1 MPLGVQLDVR
11 ATDYNRFQDKMRR
24 GSAQIFF
31 WGWNADYPDA
41 ENFLFLLYGPNAK
54 AKTGGENAA
63 NYDSPEYDKL
73 FEQMKLLD
81 DGPEKERL
89 IARMVAI
96 VQRDAPWMFGYFPMS
111 GGAYQQWV
119 GNAKPTQMVR
129 NILQYMKIDPELRHR
144 KIDEW
149 NSPSGGRWACSRC
162 WRWRS
167 GRRTGPEAARAADG
181 VRPGR
186 AQGASTMIGYVIRR
200 LLYGV
205 LILIGVNL
213 FTFILFFAVNTPDDM
228 ARLAIGGQRISQDAV
243 EKWKVEHGYDKPLFY
258 NAEAQGAG
266 RLTDTVFYQRS
277 VPLLAMEFGA
287 SDGGRDIGR
296 EIRTRMGPSLALAVP
311 TFLLG
316 LFVSIAFS
324 LMLVY
329 FRATR
334 PGFLGRGAVRDPAV
348 DLQPLLHHRGPVVVR
363 QDLAAGA
370 VLGFSGGLDMAKFLA
385 LPVLVAIISR
395 LGPGRASTARCSSRK
410 SAGLCAH
417 RQGQGLAERAVLF
430 RHVLR
435 NAMLPILT
443 STVAALPLLFMGSLI
458 AESFFGIPG
467 LGSYT
472 IDAINAQDF
481 SIVRAMVFLG
491 ASLYIVGLILA
502 DISYTLADPACVSSS
517 RHAQDRLALDRYRA
531 LADGVGGAGLR
542 LVRAPQSGAARPPGG
557 VSRATRRPC
566 VRP

>member
-1 MPLGVQLDVR
+1 
-11 ATDYNRFQDKMRR
+11 
-24 GSAQIFF
+24 
-31 WGWNADYPDA
+31 
-41 ENFLFLLYGPNAK
+41 
-54 AKTGGENAA
+54 
-63 NYDSPEYDKL
+63 
-73 FEQMKLLD
+73 
-81 DGPEKERL
+81 
-89 IARMVAI
+89 
-96 VQRDAPWMFGYFPMS
+96 
-111 GGAYQQWV
+111 
-119 GNAKPTQMVR
+119 
-129 NILQYMKIDPELRHR
+129 
-144 KIDEW
+144 
-149 NSPSGGRWACSRC
+149 
-162 WRWRS
+162 
-167 GRRTGPEAARAADG
+167 
-181 VRPGR
+181 
-186 AQGASTMIGYVIRR
+186 MIGYVIRR

-296 EIRTRMGPSLALAVP
+296 EIRIAHGAQPGAGRAHLPA
-311 TFLLG
+311 G

-334 PGFLGRGAVRDPAV
+334 LDFWGVVLCVILLSISSLFYIIAGQWLFAKTLRLVPSRAFPAGWTWPSSWRCRCWWRSSRGWGRR
-348 DLQPLLHHRGPVVVR
+348 
-363 QDLAAGA
+363 
-370 VLGFSGGLDMAKFLA
+370 
-385 LPVLVAIISR
+385 
-395 LGPGRASTARCSSRK
+395 RASTARCSSRK
-410 SAGLCAH
+410 SARTVRTA
-417 RQGQGLAERAVLF
+417 RAKGLAERAVLF

-531 LADGVGGAGLR
+531 LADGVGVLAYAWYVRRSPALR
-542 LVRAPQSGAARPPGG
+542 ATWG

>member
-1 MPLGVQLDVR
+1 
-11 ATDYNRFQDKMRR
+11 
-24 GSAQIFF
+24 
-31 WGWNADYPDA
+31 
-41 ENFLFLLYGPNAK
+41 
-54 AKTGGENAA
+54 
-63 NYDSPEYDKL
+63 
-73 FEQMKLLD
+73 
-81 DGPEKERL
+81 
-89 IARMVAI
+89 
-96 VQRDAPWMFGYFPMS
+96 
-111 GGAYQQWV
+111 
-119 GNAKPTQMVR
+119 
-129 NILQYMKIDPELRHR
+129 
-144 KIDEW
+144 
-149 NSPSGGRWACSRC
+149 
-162 WRWRS
+162 
-167 GRRTGPEAARAADG
+167 
-181 VRPGR
+181 
-186 AQGASTMIGYVIRR
+186 MIGYVIRR

-334 PGFLGRGAVRDPAV
+334 LDFWGVVLCVI
-348 DLQPLLHHRGPVVVR
+348 LLSISS
-363 QDLAAGA
+363 LFYIIAGQWLFA
-370 VLGFSGGLDMAKFLA
+370 KTLRLVPFSGFSGGLDMAKFLA

-395 LGPGRASTARCSSRK
+395 LGPEARFYRTLFLEEIGKDYVRTARAK
-410 SAGLCAH
+410 
-417 RQGQGLAERAVLF
+417 GLAERAVLF

-502 DISYTLADPACVSSS
+502 DISYTLADPACVSV
-517 RHAQDRLALDRYRA
+517 AAMPKIVLLWTDIALWLMA
-531 LADGVGGAGLR
+531 LGCWPTPGTCAA
-542 LVRAPQSGAARPPGG
+542 VRRCAPPGG

-566 VRP
+566 SAVILAAFVIVGLLDSVHYRPLLPPAPGAPADAAPAYAPVVRSALDGLLDGSVLTSPEKTYSTPLAVRQFTKGNHAGGRQAGARFPAAARRGQAPGRSGPRPSRRRAQAPRPGAGGRPGGRAGRHVPAGGLPGAPARRRRGRRRRGPGGAANCRGAP

>member
-1 MPLGVQLDVR
+1 
-11 ATDYNRFQDKMRR
+11 
-24 GSAQIFF
+24 
-31 WGWNADYPDA
+31 
-41 ENFLFLLYGPNAK
+41 
-54 AKTGGENAA
+54 
-63 NYDSPEYDKL
+63 
-73 FEQMKLLD
+73 
-81 DGPEKERL
+81 
-89 IARMVAI
+89 
-96 VQRDAPWMFGYFPMS
+96 
-111 GGAYQQWV
+111 
-119 GNAKPTQMVR
+119 
-129 NILQYMKIDPELRHR
+129 
-144 KIDEW
+144 
-149 NSPSGGRWACSRC
+149 
-162 WRWRS
+162 
-167 GRRTGPEAARAADG
+167 
-181 VRPGR
+181 
-186 AQGASTMIGYVIRR
+186 MIGYVIRR

-334 PGFLGRGAVRDPAV
+334 LDFWGVVLCVI
-348 DLQPLLHHRGPVVVR
+348 LLSISSLFYIIAGQWLVR

-370 VLGFSGGLDMAKFLA
+370 FLGLFRRAGHGQVPGAAGAGGDHLA
-385 LPVLVAIISR
+385 AGAGGALLPHAVPRGNRQDYVR
-395 LGPGRASTARCSSRK
+395 TARAK
-410 SAGLCAH
+410 
-417 RQGQGLAERAVLF
+417 GLAERAVLF

-443 STVAALPLLFMGSLI
+443 STVAALPPV

-502 DISYTLADPACVSSS
+502 DISTRWPTPRAFRVAAMPKIVLLWTDIALWLMALGCWPTPGTCAAVRRCAGACRA
-517 RHAQDRLALDRYRA
+517 RHAGHVFGRDPGGLRHRRAARFRPLPAAAATGAGRAGRRRARLRARRA
-531 LADGVGGAGLR
+531 LGAGRAAGRQRVDESRENLFHAAGGAPVHQGNHAGGRQAGARFPAAARRGQAPGRSGPRPSRRRAQAPRPGAGGRPGGRAGRHVPAGGLPG
-542 LVRAPQSGAARPPGG
+542 APARRRRGRRRRGPGGAANCRGAP
-557 VSRATRRPC
+557 
-566 VRP
+566 